1 MKKCNLLPAS
11 IMWILLLGSTQFTIA
26 QSGRV
31 GIGESN
37 PGSKGSIK
45 GNLSVG
51 TNYSGVAAPANG
63 AIIEGQVGIGASAP
77 DVSSALEINSNS
89 KGILIPRMTTSERT
103 AISSPATGLM
113 VYDTSLNQFWYFNGS
128 SWVAAIG
135 PQGPKGDT
143 GAAGATGAQGVK
155 GDTGAQ
161 GAVGPQGPTGA
172 AGANGAVGPQGI
184 TGPVGCTNTNYV
196 LKSNGSSATCGIMYD
211 NGSGIGIGTVS
222 PSARLHVD
230 GGNIRLAQT
239 SLQAPFEL
247 LSYNNSNSLWLM
259 SGDPNQS
266 TIVLSP
272 NYALDWDRGLKITY
286 TPGTTGAGTGDLS
299 IGQTDKNAGTFT
311 HGVTRFFTNGLERVR
326 IDKDGNVGIGA
337 TPSQRL
343 DVDGNVRIRGGSPAA
358 DMVLTAI
365 DANGN
370 ATWKNSVRTKPTTE
384 SFTVGGDINTFY
396 PVVFTD
402 AAWDDGPMELDI
414 SRSNV
419 HTDASWRGS
428 LQAKFRSHG
437 TQWGHGADFINAEIY
452 YGTQQFIARYEY
464 NQYSTEF
471 IVWLRGGSTTYTTRS
486 NNTTRVTNYT
496 AAAKTLANSVVVNP
510 QTTIESYVVAGGT
523 RLSGNLNITGK
534 FKSNGINETSDSTY
548 KKDIATLKSAL
559 DKILELRG
567 VTYKWKADKYPAMNF
582 EGDTQIGLIAQEVEK
597 ILPEVVATDAAGMKS
612 IEYSH
617 IVPVLIEAIKKQQ
630 SIIETQRQQ
639 LNILHTSVENKFAA
653 LEVSLQ
659 QLQNLLG
666 LKSQK

>member
-89 KGILIPRMTTSERT
+89 KGILIPRMTTSERA

-135 PQGPKGDT
+135 PQGPT
-143 GAAGATGAQGVK
+143 GAAGANGAVGPQGPTGAAGANGAVGPQGP
-155 GDTGAQ
+155 TGVAGANGAVGPQ
-161 GAVGPQGPTGA
+161 GPTGVAGANGAVGPQGPTGA

-247 LSYNNSNSLWLM
+247 SSYNNSNSLWLM
-259 SGDPNQS
+259 SGDINQS

-299 IGQTDKNAGTFT
+299 IGQTDKNVGTFT

-343 DVDGNVRIRGGSPAA
+343 DVDGNIRIRGGSPAA

-396 PVVFTD
+396 PVIFTD
-402 AAWDDGPMELDI
+402 AAWGDGPMELEI
-414 SRSNV
+414 SRSSV

-496 AAAKTLANSVVVNP
+496 AAAKN
-510 QTTIESYVVAGGT
+510 
-523 RLSGNLNITGK
+523 
-534 FKSNGINETSDSTY
+534 TS
-548 KKDIATLKSAL
+548 K
-559 DKILELRG
+559 
-567 VTYKWKADKYPAMNF
+567 
-582 EGDTQIGLIAQEVEK
+582 
-597 ILPEVVATDAAGMKS
+597 
-612 IEYSH
+612 
-617 IVPVLIEAIKKQQ
+617 
-630 SIIETQRQQ
+630 
-639 LNILHTSVENKFAA
+639 
-653 LEVSLQ
+653 
-659 QLQNLLG
+659 
-666 LKSQK
+666 